1 MGPDDGGL
9 TSPSVDQMEHMSSRT
24 RYFSSE
30 SVTEGHP
37 DKVSDAVSDAVLDA
51 ALSGDP
57 WSRVACETLVTTG
70 VAIVAGEITTNSD
83 FDVDRLVRDVIAEI
97 GYDGFDPDFSAE
109 TIRVENRLH
118 RQSPD
123 IADGVTGS
131 LEKRMG
137 STDELDSLG
146 AGDQGIMF
154 GFACDETPELMPL
167 PIQLAHRV
175 AEKLSQVRRSGVLAY
190 LRPDGKTQVSVRYE
204 GQRPV
209 AVTNLLISAHHAP
222 DVTLAELEADLA
234 AEVVKP
240 VLEAYREGESVPLLV
255 NPSGRFEIGG
265 PVADT
270 GLTGRKII
278 VDTYGGYAR
287 HGGGAFSGKDATKV
301 DRSAA
306 YAARHAAKNVV
317 AAGLAA
323 RCEVQLAYAI
333 GQARPFSI
341 HIETFGTENVD
352 PRRLEHALGEVFDFR
367 PAAIIATLGLREPI
381 FRRTTAYGHFGRSD
395 FPWEQTDR
403 TADLAEAAG
412 L

>member
-1 MGPDDGGL
+1 
-9 TSPSVDQMEHMSSRT
+9 MSLRT
-24 RYFSSE
+24 WYFSSE

-37 DKVSDAVSDAVLDA
+37 DKVCDAVSDTILDA
-51 ALSGDP
+51 ALAGDP
-57 WSRVACETLVTTG
+57 ASRVACETLVTAR
-70 VAIVAGEITTNSD
+70 VAIVAGEITTQSELD
-83 FDVDRLVRDVIAEI
+83 IEGLVRGAIRDI
-97 GYDGFDPDFSAE
+97 GYDGFDPEFAAD
-109 TIRVENRLH
+109 TIAVQNRLH

-123 IADGVTGS
+123 IDGGVSAS
-131 LEKRMG
+131 LEARQG
-137 STDELDSLG
+137 STDPLDALG

-167 PIQLAHRV
+167 PIQLAHR
-175 AEKLSQVRRSGVLAY
+175 LSERLSEVRRSGLLPY
-190 LRPDGKTQVSVRYE
+190 LRPDGKTQVTVRYE
-204 GQRPV
+204 GDRPV
-209 AVTNLLISAHHAP
+209 AVTKILISAHHAP
-222 DVTLAELEADLA
+222 DVDRRDLDHDIA

-240 VLEAYREGESVPLLV
+240 VLAEHLEGEEVPLLV
-255 NPSGRFEIGG
+255 NPSGNFVVGG

-317 AAGLAA
+317 AAGLAR

-341 HIETFGTENVD
+341 HVETFGTEHVA
-352 PRRLEHALGEVFDFR
+352 PERLETALGEVFDFR
-367 PAAIIATLGLREPI
+367 PAAIIDRLGLRQPI
-381 FRRTTAYGHFGRSD
+381 FRPTSAYGHFGRGT
-395 FPWEQTDR
+395 FAWEQTNR

>member
-1 MGPDDGGL
+1 
-9 TSPSVDQMEHMSSRT
+9 MSGRT
-24 RYFSSE
+24 RFFSSE

-37 DKVSDAVSDAVLDA
+37 DKVSDAISDGVLDA
-51 ALSGDP
+51 ALTDDP
-57 WSRVACETLVTTG
+57 MSRVACETLVTKG
-70 VAIVAGEITTNSD
+70 IAIVAGEITTSSTLD
-83 FDVDRLVRDVIAEI
+83 IDTLVRSVIREI
-97 GYDGFDPDFSAE
+97 GYDGFDPDFAAD
-109 TIRVENRLH
+109 TITVENRLH

-123 IADGVTGS
+123 IAEGVTGS

-137 STDELDSLG
+137 SEDEWDSLG

-175 AEKLSQVRRSGVLAY
+175 AERLSEVRRLGTLDY

-204 GQRPV
+204 GDRPV
-209 AVTNLLISAHHAP
+209 AVTGLLISAHHAP
-222 DVTLAELEADLA
+222 EVTLEQLAGDLESAVA
-234 AEVVKP
+234 RP
-240 VLEAYREGESVPLLV
+240 VLEAHFEGASVPLLV

-317 AAGLAA
+317 AAGLAR

-341 HIETFGTENVD
+341 HVETFGTENVA
-352 PRRLEHALGEVFDFR
+352 PERVEAALDEVFDFR
-367 PAAIIATLGLREPI
+367 PAAIIARLGLRQPI
-381 FRRTTAYGHFGRSD
+381 FRHTTAYGHFGRAD
-395 FPWEQTDR
+395 FPWERTDR
-403 TADLAEAAG
+403 TAELAEAAG

>member
-1 MGPDDGGL
+1 MG
-9 TSPSVDQMEHMSSRT
+9 MT
-24 RYFSSE
+24 REWYFSSE

-37 DKVSDAVSDAVLDA
+37 DKVADAISDGVLDA
-51 ALSGDP
+51 ALRIDP
-57 WSRVACETLVTTG
+57 NARVACETMVTTRR
-70 VAIVAGEITTNSD
+70 AIVAGETTVSEALPID
-83 FDVDRLVRDVIAEI
+83 EIAREAIRRI
-97 GYDGFDPDFSAE
+97 GYGGFDPDFDAD
-109 TIRVENRLH
+109 TVEIERLIH
-118 RQSPD
+118 EQSPD
-123 IADGVTGS
+123 IAGGVVES
-131 LEKRMG
+131 LEKRSG
-137 STDELDSLG
+137 STDPLDALG

-167 PIQLAHRV
+167 PIQLAHRL
-175 AEKLSQVRRSGVLAY
+175 AERLSTVRRDGTLPY
-190 LRPDGKTQVSVRYE
+190 LRPDGKTQVTVKYE
-204 GQRPV
+204 DHRPL
-209 AVTNLLISAHHAP
+209 AVTNVLISAHHAAG
-222 DVTLAELEADLA
+222 VVLEEMRAELAEHVAR
-234 AEVVKP
+234 P
-240 VLEAYREGESVPLLV
+240 VLTDYLQDDEVPLLL

-317 AAGLAA
+317 AAGLAL

-341 HIETFGTENVD
+341 HLETFGTEQVD
-352 PRRLEHALGEVFDFR
+352 PARIEKLLSDVFDFR
-367 PAAIIATLGLREPI
+367 PAAILDRLGLRSPI
-381 FRRTTAYGHFGRSD
+381 FSRTAAYGHFGRPE
-395 FPWEQTDR
+395 FTWESTAAA
-403 TADLAEAAG
+403 ADLASAAG

>member
-1 MGPDDGGL
+1 MDP
-9 TSPSVDQMEHMSSRT
+9 MSRRT
-24 RYFSSE
+24 WYFSSE

-37 DKVSDAVSDAVLDA
+37 DKVCDAVSDSILDA
-51 ALSGDP
+51 ALTGDP
-57 WSRVACETLVTTG
+57 GSRVACETLATSG
-70 VAIVAGEITTNSD
+70 VVVVAGEVSTTTEL
-83 FDVDRLVRDVIAEI
+83 DVDSLVREEIRRI
-97 GYDGFDPDFSAE
+97 GYDGFDPEFSADS
-109 TIRVENRLH
+109 ISVENRLH

-123 IADGVTGS
+123 IDGGVTSS
-131 LEKRMG
+131 LEARSG
-137 STDELDSLG
+137 STDPLDALG

-167 PIQLAHRV
+167 PIQLAHR
-175 AEKLSQVRRSGVLAY
+175 LSERLTEVRRMGVLPY
-190 LRPDGKTQVSVRYE
+190 LRPDGKTQVTVKYE
-204 GQRPV
+204 GDRPL
-209 AVTNLLISAHHAP
+209 AVTKILVSAHHAP
-222 DVTLAELEADLA
+222 EGGVNLERDIV
-234 AEVVKP
+234 AEVVTP
-240 VLEAYREGESVPLLV
+240 ILAEHLEGTDVPILV
-255 NPSGRFEIGG
+255 NPSGKFEVGG

-317 AAGLAA
+317 AAGLAR

-341 HIETFGTENVD
+341 HIETFRTEHVS
-352 PRRLEHALGEVFDFR
+352 PERLEAAVGEVFDFR
-367 PAAIIATLGLREPI
+367 PAAIIERFGLRDPI
-381 FRRTTAYGHFGRSD
+381 FRATSAYGHFGRPS
-395 FPWEQTDR
+395 FPWERTDR
-403 TADLAEAAG
+403 TAELAEAAG

>member
-1 MGPDDGGL
+1 
-9 TSPSVDQMEHMSSRT
+9 MSGRT
-24 RYFSSE
+24 RFFSSE

-37 DKVSDAVSDAVLDA
+37 DKVSDAISDGVLDA
-51 ALSGDP
+51 ALTDDP
-57 WSRVACETLVTTG
+57 MSRVACETLVTKG
-70 VAIVAGEITTNSD
+70 IAIVAGEITTGSTLD
-83 FDVDRLVRDVIAEI
+83 IDTLVRSVIREI
-97 GYDGFDPDFSAE
+97 GYDGFDPDFAAD
-109 TIRVENRLH
+109 TITVENRLH

-123 IADGVTGS
+123 IAEGVTGS

-137 STDELDSLG
+137 SEDEWDSLG

-175 AEKLSQVRRSGVLAY
+175 AERLSEVRRLGTLDY

-204 GQRPV
+204 GDRPV
-209 AVTNLLISAHHAP
+209 AVTGLLISAHHAP
-222 DVTLAELEADLA
+222 EVTLEQLAGDLESAVA
-234 AEVVKP
+234 RP
-240 VLEAYREGESVPLLV
+240 VLEAHFEGESVPLLV

-317 AAGLAA
+317 AAGLAR

-341 HIETFGTENVD
+341 HVETFGTESVA
-352 PRRLEHALGEVFDFR
+352 PERVESALDEVFDFR
-367 PAAIIATLGLREPI
+367 PAAIIARLGLRKPI
-381 FRRTTAYGHFGRSD
+381 FRLTTAYGHFGRAD
-395 FPWEQTDR
+395 FPWERTDR
-403 TADLAEAAG
+403 TAELAEAAG